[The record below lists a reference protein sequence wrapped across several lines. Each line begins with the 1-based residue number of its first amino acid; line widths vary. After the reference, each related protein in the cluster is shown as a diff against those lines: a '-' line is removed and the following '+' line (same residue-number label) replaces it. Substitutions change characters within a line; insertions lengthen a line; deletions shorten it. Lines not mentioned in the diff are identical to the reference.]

1 MSALVSPSAAY
12 QKSFIVGAR
21 EFDEEGKLNSTY
33 LVGLGFSIKSIKV
46 NFEDFVNALKRL
58 SDSAFLPDGWY
69 IDQVFWLTE
78 NDEYIG
84 QVSVRP
90 ELTTPYLLTY
100 GGHIG
105 YSIRPSKRRCGYG
118 KIILSL
124 ALKIAQKNKL
134 KRVLVT
140 CDSDNIGS
148 RKIIEYNGGCYE
160 SAIRMTQSSFRTE
173 GRLAA
178 QNIEKLRYWIDI
190 EDPSKDTKNT
200 LTDNLNI

>member
-1 MSALVSPSAAY
+1 MSVLSTPSATY

-21 EFDEEGKLNSTY
+21 EFDDEGKLNSTY
-33 LVGLGFSIKSIKV
+33 LVGLGFSIESLKM

-58 SDSAFLPDGWY
+58 SDSAFLPDGRY
-69 IDQVFWLTE
+69 IDQIFWLTE
-78 NDEYIG
+78 DDEYIG

-90 ELTTPYLLTY
+90 ELTTPYLVTY

-105 YSIRPSKRRCGYG
+105 YSIRPSRRKRGYG
-118 KIILSL
+118 KRILSL
-124 ALKIAQKNKL
+124 ALNIAKMNNL

-160 SAIRMTQSSFRTE
+160 SAIPMTQNSFRTE

-178 QNIEKLRYWIDI
+178 HDIKKLRYWIYI
-190 EDPSKDTKNT
+190 EDPKKDIKNN
-200 LTDNLNI
+200 TDR